1 MAPRDV
7 MAGEEWATAIM
18 RGITGADG
26 MLLVF
31 SSRSNNSPQVRRE
44 IERAVGK
51 KIPIYPVRIED
62 IMPSEAMEYYI
73 SSSHWVDA
81 FPEVSSHS
89 LQSLLEAIR
98 SRETGLSESGIGND
112 GVVETQVTAQEKT
125 VRDCSAPKVMN
136 RKEVVRNFYNSH
148 KKKILKNMLLWF
160 IIGSVVNLIPFI
172 AMMMH
177 NYEASGSFTGDFSNK
192 AIGEMSKA
200 HIILTIPYAFFG
212 VVIAIMSDRK
222 AKRTLVMPFLLL
234 SLIYIALHS
243 FCSNA
248 NGRNVLTDV
257 GFLLDVLPFLL
268 SIFFGIGTVIG
279 VITLIVSR
287 HVES

>member
-81 FPEVSSHS
+81 FPEISSHS
-89 LQSLLEAIR
+89 LQNLLKAIR
-98 SRETGLSESGIGND
+98 SREACLPESGVGENTAM
-112 GVVETQVTAQEKT
+112 ETQVDAFKEVTTE
-125 VRDCSAPKVMN
+125 CSMPGVMN
-136 RKEVVRNFYNSH
+136 RKDVVRNFYNSH
-148 KKKILKNMLLWF
+148 KKKILKNMLLWI
-160 IIGSVVNLIPFI
+160 IIGSVINIIPYI
-172 AMMMH
+172 SMMTYI
-177 NYEASGSFTGDFSNK
+177 YEDTGSFPDVFSSR
-192 AIGEMSKA
+192 AMGEIGKM
-200 HIILTIPYAFFG
+200 HIVLTIPYALFG
-212 VVIAIMSDRK
+212 VIVAIISDRQ
-222 AKRTLVMPFLLL
+222 AKKTLLMPFLFL
-234 SLIYIALHS
+234 SIIFLS
-243 FCSNA
+243 FLSILS
-248 NGRNVLTDV
+248 GGKLLTDID
-257 GFLLDVLPFLL
+257 FLFNIVPFLL
-268 SIFFGIGTVIG
+268 SIFFGIGTIIG

>member
-26 MLLVF
+26 MVLVF

-73 SSSHWVDA
+73 SSSHWVDV

-98 SRETGLSESGIGND
+98 SRETGLPESGIGND
-112 GVVETQVTAQEKT
+112 GVVETEVTPQEKT
-125 VRDCSAPKVMN
+125 VRDYSIPKVMN
-136 RKEVVRNFYNSH
+136 RKEVIRNFYNNH
-148 KKKILKNMLLWF
+148 KKKILKNMLLWI
-160 IIGSVVNLIPFI
+160 IIGSVINLIPYI
-172 AMMMH
+172 SMMTYI
-177 NYEASGSFTGDFSNK
+177 YEDTGSFADIFSNR

-222 AKRTLVMPFLLL
+222 AKRTLVMPFLFL
-234 SLIYIALHS
+234 SIIFLS
-243 FCSNA
+243 FLSIISS
-248 NGRNVLTDV
+248 GKLLTDI
-257 GFLLDVLPFLL
+257 GLLLNIVPFLL
-268 SIFFGIGTVIG
+268 SFFFGLGTIIG
-279 VITLIVSR
+279 VITLIVSK